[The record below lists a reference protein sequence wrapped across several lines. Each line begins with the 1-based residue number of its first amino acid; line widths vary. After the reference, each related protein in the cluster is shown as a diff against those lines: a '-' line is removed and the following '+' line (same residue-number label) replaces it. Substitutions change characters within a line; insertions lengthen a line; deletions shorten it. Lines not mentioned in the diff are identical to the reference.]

1 MYLADIFTV
10 TANIV
15 GIPAISIPT
24 KNRDEVN
31 ENNLPIGLQL
41 LGKYLEDKKLF
52 SIAREFRGE

>member
-31 ENNLPIGLQL
+31 ENNLPIGVQL

-52 SIAREFRGE
+52 KIATEFARE